1 MRIFPICRD
10 LNVTLRMG
18 YTRIED
24 LAGGAA
30 FLSAKIGGCQRNGGR
45 EGRTSPHVESGQRRT
60 NPPMSELTTR
70 KCAKKAQIFAYMQFL
85 L

>member
-45 EGRTSPHVESGQRRT
+45 EGRITSARGERT
-60 NPPMSELTTR
+60 
-70 KCAKKAQIFAYMQFL
+70 AKD
-85 L
+85 